1 MVFDIQSHEREIF
14 MMIEQAAASLD
25 MPTYVVG
32 GYVRDRLLGR
42 PSKDMDIVCV
52 GSGIQLAQEIAAR
65 LRPIPRVVVYQ
76 RFGTAMLK
84 HKDLE
89 IEFVGARKESY
100 RADSRKP
107 TVENGSL
114 EDDQNR
120 RDFTINALAVSLNS
134 DSFGEILDPFGG
146 LHHLEQKL
154 IKTPLAPDRTFS
166 DDPLRMMRGI
176 RFSTQLN
183 FNIELET
190 LESIA
195 RNKNRLKIV
204 SAERITTEL
213 NKILLSPKP
222 SIGFKKLFNTGLL
235 EIFLPEMTA
244 LYGVET
250 RNGRSHKD
258 NFYHTLEVVDNL
270 SEKTDNLWLRW
281 AAVLHDI
288 AKPPTKRFEKGQG
301 WTFHGHE
308 ALGASMVPRIFRRL
322 RLPLDSQ
329 MKYVQK
335 LVRLHLRPISLTK
348 DNITDSA
355 VRRLLFDAGEDI
367 DDLMLLCEADITSK
381 NPKKVRRYLE
391 NYEEVRKQLLAL
403 ENKDR
408 IRNWQPP
415 ITGEV
420 IMGTFNLKPCREV
433 GLVKMAI
440 REAILDGKISNDYDQ
455 AYAFMLKKGAELGL
469 APVS

>member
-1 MVFDIQSHEREIF
+1 
-14 MMIEQAAASLD
+14 
-25 MPTYVVG
+25 
-32 GYVRDRLLGR
+32 
-42 PSKDMDIVCV
+42 
-52 GSGIQLAQEIAAR
+52 
-65 LRPIPRVVVYQ
+65 
-76 RFGTAMLK
+76 
-84 HKDLE
+84 
-89 IEFVGARKESY
+89 
-100 RADSRKP
+100 
-107 TVENGSL
+107 
-114 EDDQNR
+114 
-120 RDFTINALAVSLNS
+120 
-134 DSFGEILDPFGG
+134 
-146 LHHLEQKL
+146 
-154 IKTPLAPDRTFS
+154 
-166 DDPLRMMRGI
+166 
-176 RFSTQLN
+176 
-183 FNIELET
+183 
-190 LESIA
+190 
-195 RNKNRLKIV
+195 
-204 SAERITTEL
+204 
-213 NKILLSPKP
+213 
-222 SIGFKKLFNTGLL
+222 
-235 EIFLPEMTA
+235 
-244 LYGVET
+244 
-250 RNGRSHKD
+250 
-258 NFYHTLEVVDNL
+258 VDNL

-322 RLPLDSQ
+322 RLPLDNQ

>member
-14 MMIEQAAASLD
+14 MMIEQAATSLQ

-42 PSKDMDIVCV
+42 PSQDMDIVCV
-52 GSGIQLAQEIAAR
+52 GSGIQLAREIAAR

-107 TVENGSL
+107 TVENGTL

-120 RDFTINALAVSLNS
+120 RDFTINALAVSLNA
-134 DSFGEILDPFGG
+134 DSFGEIIDPFGG

-154 IKTPLAPDRTFS
+154 IKTPLSPDRTFS
-166 DDPLRMMRGI
+166 DDPLRMIRGI

-183 FNIELET
+183 FNIEEET
-190 LESIA
+190 YESIS
-195 RNKNRLKIV
+195 RNKNRIKIV
-204 SAERITTEL
+204 SAERITKEL

-222 SIGFKKLFNTGLL
+222 SIGFKKLFDSGLL
-235 EIFLPEMTA
+235 EVFFPEMAA

-270 SEKTDNLWLRW
+270 SEKTNNLWLRW

-322 RLPLDSQ
+322 RLPLDHQ

-381 NPKKVRRYLE
+381 NPKKVKRYLE
-391 NYEEVRKQLLAL
+391 NYEMVRKQLREL

-420 IMGTFNLKPCREV
+420 IMSTFNLKPCREV

-455 AYAFMLKKGAELGL
+455 AFAFMIKKGEELGL
-469 APVS
+469 EPVT